1 MINLNDCLKIKSNNI
16 DYNYDLFKNNY
27 KDDFDIN
34 KIIHKKESNIFFSPN
49 VIDISLLNQY
59 KDSISPLSDDDNS
72 KFSPLILE
80 SSLKNM
86 L

>member
-16 DYNYDLFKNNY
+16 DYNNDLFKNNY

-34 KIIHKKESNIFFSPN
+34 KIINKKESNIFFSQN

-59 KDSISPLSDDDNS
+59 KDSIAPLSGDDNS
-72 KFSPLILE
+72 EFSPLILE